1 MDASGKYGLVTGENG
16 KRRAQ
21 IYVYL
26 CVCVCIYVYISFFS
40 NRTILIYNTVP
51 PLPPF

>member
-26 CVCVCIYVYISFFS
+26 CVCVYICIHLFFFL
-40 NRTILIYNTVP
+40 TEL
-51 PLPPF
+51 F